1 VNRLSLVG
9 NLTRDPALRF
19 LPDGT
24 AVCDLRLAVDGMGE
38 QSPLYIDVTT
48 FGAQATAC
56 TDHLAKGRQVA
67 FDGRLVYR
75 EWQAEDGT
83 KRSRHSGVGRVEF
96 LGAATKGN
104 APADPDEG
112 IEAEPTAPA
121 VAKRRVRTAKK

>member
-1 VNRLSLVG
+1 MNRLSLVG

-75 EWQAEDGT
+75 EWTAEDGT
-83 KRSRHSGVGRVEF
+83 KRSRHSGAGRIEF
-96 LGAATKGN
+96 LGAAAAGN
-104 APADPDEG
+104 TPADPDDSV
-112 IEAEPTAPA
+112 EAGRTAPV